1 MLVIIYYMSE
11 NIMQFKDGENMNIL
25 WEVLLDE
32 FQITNKDTNMV
43 SNMRTVFE
51 SNINPF
57 TNSMKYNNSINLVN
71 MNKQFLS
78 QVFMAINNLFPN
90 FQQIKQIQ
98 ISDEEINEPYNVV
111 DIKNA
116 RQNEFEKQLN
126 QKRNEF
132 EDSIALKKPKDVD
145 FSVKYKDEKIT
156 EMDNLIKET
165 MLERNFEINTIHNG
179 YAVNS
184 KTTEWLNVEDS
195 PTIKNATDIKK
206 NETTV
211 KTVNWDETDITTS
224 NQTPKQNIFSK
235 LKKTENNIITPS
247 PNISSYAEEFRQL
260 TTKIDAI
267 YEMLQ
272 KLLIQQDQTNKNLE
286 I

>member
-1 MLVIIYYMSE
+1 
-11 NIMQFKDGENMNIL
+11 
-25 WEVLLDE
+25 
-32 FQITNKDTNMV
+32 
-43 SNMRTVFE
+43 
-51 SNINPF
+51 
-57 TNSMKYNNSINLVN
+57 
-71 MNKQFLS
+71 
-78 QVFMAINNLFPN
+78 MAINNLFPN